1 VSVRRALKEVGEEE
15 GGVRVEQGVVV
26 PRSSFILFNI
36 TKDGMR

>member
-1 VSVRRALKEVGEEE
+1 MWRALKRVGEEEE